1 MLSTVGALLAASSLP
16 LLASAKPLP
25 RAFEQSTVFH
35 NTQNASSPDFVPLH
49 HLAGTAPYFNSPG
62 VELNPQP

>member
-1 MLSTVGALLAASSLP
+1 MYPIVALAAVVP
-16 LLASAKPLP
+16 LLVSANPLP

-35 NTQNASSPDFVPLH
+35 NTQNASSPDFEPLH